1 MININN
7 LAPIVLF
14 VYNRPNH
21 TRKTIEALQKN
32 HLAKDS
38 ILYIFADGAKTSAN
52 DEQIASVQQTRD
64 YIKTVSGFKE
74 VVIEEAQQNKGLA
87 NSVIYGVTK
96 VINQYGK
103 VIVVEDDLVT
113 SPHFL
118 RLLNEQ
124 LEVYKDDGRIFMVTG
139 CNYNIKMPWY
149 YRKDMYITHR
159 GNSTGWGCWKECWDC
174 ADWNITDYHEFMS
187 NPRKQALFNRGGDDL
202 TPMLR
207 MQMEG
212 KIDSWAI
219 RWEYTMYKYDA
230 YCVHPVKTFLWNS
243 GFDGSGIHSGTRSL
257 DGLMAPM
264 YESEDFCIKLP
275 YPLKSDKFIE
285 KRFRDYHN
293 PNKKECLFQKI
304 RKKIALRTRLR
315 KLLGL

>member
-1 MININN
+1 MIDIKK

-14 VYNRPNH
+14 VYNRPTH
-21 TRKTIEALQKN
+21 TRMTIEALQKN

-38 ILYIFADGAKTSAN
+38 ILYIFADGAKPTAD
-52 DEQIASVQQTRD
+52 DEQIASVQQTRN
-64 YIKTVSGFKE
+64 YIKTVTGFKE
-74 VVIEEAQQNKGLA
+74 IIIEEASQNKGLA

-113 SPHFL
+113 CRHFL

-124 LEVYKDDGRIFMVTG
+124 LEVYKNDNRIFMVTG

-149 YRKDMYITHR
+149 YKKDVYLTHR
-159 GNSTGWGCWKECWDC
+159 GNSTGWGCWKDRWEC
-174 ADWNITDYHEFMS
+174 ADWDITDYNVFMAD
-187 NPRKQALFNRGGDDL
+187 PQKQTLFNRGGDDL
-202 TPMLR
+202 TPMLK

-212 KIDSWAI
+212 AIDSWAI
-219 RWEYTMYKYDA
+219 RWEYTMYKHDA

-243 GFDGSGIHSGTRSL
+243 GFDGSGIHSGKRTL

-264 YESEDFCIKLP
+264 YESDNYCIELP
-275 YPLKSDKFIE
+275 NPLKPDKLIE
-285 KRFRDYHN
+285 KRFKDYHN
-293 PNKKECLFQKI
+293 PNKKESFFQRI
-304 RKKIALRTRLR
+304 RKKVALRTRIR
-315 KLLGL
+315 KILGL